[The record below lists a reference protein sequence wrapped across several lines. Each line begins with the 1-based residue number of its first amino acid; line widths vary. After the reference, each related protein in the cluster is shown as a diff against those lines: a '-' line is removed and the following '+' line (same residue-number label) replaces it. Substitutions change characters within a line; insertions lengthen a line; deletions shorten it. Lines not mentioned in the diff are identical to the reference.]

1 MTMRILFKYNK
12 IAFLLC
18 LLFHIIGVKVY
29 GQISIVTLG
38 TANTQN
44 FNGLINTGTNQ
55 SPLSGW
61 EIAEPPS
68 GDDLYD
74 AGDGSATASGIYSF
88 GTGTNT
94 DRAWGSLTASLS
106 EPMIIGV
113 KYTNNTSQNISSIAI
128 QYTGEQWRLGSI
140 GNSDK
145 LNFEYSTNATSITDN
160 GANWIPVNGLDF
172 VSPTTTGASGALDG
186 NAVAN
191 RTILSANIAVNVLA
205 STGFIF
211 IRWRDQQ
218 LGVNDQ
224 ALAIDDLSLTAYAN
238 ITTGNYAELIVDG
251 TMALG
256 GDINING
263 STTFINSSSKID
275 IGANTLTISGDVVG
289 TPLFKGGANANLN
302 ISGSGTISTI
312 NFDQTVPGSTNLLKN
327 ITLNRLGAT
336 VTLGSALNISDL
348 DGSVNLTSGSLATAG
363 NLTLLSSFSGT
374 ARIGTITNG
383 VSDLSGNVTAQRHMQ
398 GTAVDYRGW
407 RTMGPVTSSFA
418 VNQLTDDIFVTGPG
432 GANNGF
438 DASGSNSS
446 VMYYE
451 EDYNVIGGRGWKSIA
466 NTSATFSAGQGML
479 VFFRGDRTQTSSL
492 TNTLI
497 VPNSTVIDVVGAI
510 NKGDVL
516 VNLKYNDDSNIATE
530 DGWNFVSNPYP
541 SQINWGGVTKGASVD
556 NNIAILNP
564 LTNGYVTLGLTDFIP
579 SHQGF
584 FVKANASS
592 QSITF
597 QESAKVSNGTTP
609 YFKTQQKPFAI
620 KMYEDSVKYDI
631 ALLKFEPAA
640 AKNYVFKEDALKM
653 TNSRINLG
661 FVTPNNRIVQ
671 INTIPNSP
679 TNSTD
684 TFIIKTSSI
693 KNGTHWLTFED
704 KAILPANK
712 SVILVDAYNNNIIDV
727 KTTSTYAF
735 NIDNTLAATYG
746 NRFKLIITDQFNA
759 LPVKLTSFIGE
770 NQGKYNKLTWSSV
783 AEKNLINYELEKSID
798 GKTFE
803 SIGLIKATN
812 NNTKTDYSFSD
823 YTNTAADLIYYRL
836 KINEQKGIVN
846 YSQLVAIQ
854 NNSIFEAVLNV
865 YPNPANHFI
874 NINLPENNNLRE
886 VLFYDI
892 NGKLMMT
899 STKAQNIEVTELN
912 AGVYTIQVKTD
923 KLDQRIKFIK
933 Q

>member
-1 MTMRILFKYNK
+1 
-12 IAFLLC
+12 
-18 LLFHIIGVKVY
+18 
-29 GQISIVTLG
+29 
-38 TANTQN
+38 
-44 FNGLINTGTNQ
+44 
-55 SPLSGW
+55 
-61 EIAEPPS
+61 
-68 GDDLYD
+68 
-74 AGDGSATASGIYSF
+74 
-88 GTGTNT
+88 
-94 DRAWGSLTASLS
+94 
-106 EPMIIGV
+106 
-113 KYTNNTSQNISSIAI
+113 
-128 QYTGEQWRLGSI
+128 
-140 GNSDK
+140 
-145 LNFEYSTNATSITDN
+145 
-160 GANWIPVNGLDF
+160 
-172 VSPTTTGASGALDG
+172 
-186 NAVAN
+186 
-191 RTILSANIAVNVLA
+191 
-205 STGFIF
+205 
-211 IRWRDQQ
+211 
-218 LGVNDQ
+218 
-224 ALAIDDLSLTAYAN
+224 
-238 ITTGNYAELIVDG
+238 
-251 TMALG
+251 
-256 GDINING
+256 
-263 STTFINSSSKID
+263 
-275 IGANTLTISGDVVG
+275 
-289 TPLFKGGANANLN
+289 
-302 ISGSGTISTI
+302 
-312 NFDQTVPGSTNLLKN
+312 
-327 ITLNRLGAT
+327 
-336 VTLGSALNISDL
+336 
-348 DGSVNLTSGSLATAG
+348 
-363 NLTLLSSFSGT
+363 
-374 ARIGTITNG
+374 
-383 VSDLSGNVTAQRHMQ
+383 
-398 GTAVDYRGW
+398 
-407 RTMGPVTSSFA
+407 
-418 VNQLTDDIFVTGPG
+418 
-432 GANNGF
+432 
-438 DASGSNSS
+438 
-446 VMYYE
+446 
-451 EDYNVIGGRGWKSIA
+451 
-466 NTSATFSAGQGML
+466 ML

-620 KMYEDSVKYDI
+620 KMFEDSVKYDI
-631 ALLKFEPAA
+631 ALLKFELAA

-671 INTIPNSP
+671 INTIPNLP

-712 SVILVDAYNNNIIDV
+712 SVVLVDAYNNNIIDV

-783 AEKNLINYELEKSID
+783 AEKNLINYEVEKSID

-812 NNTKTDYSFSD
+812 SNTTTDYSFSD
-823 YTNTAADLIYYRL
+823 YTNTAAGIIYYRL

-854 NNSIFEAVLNV
+854 NNIIFETVLNV

-874 NINLPENNNLRE
+874 NINLPQNNNLRE

-892 NGKLMMT
+892 NGKLMMI
-899 STKAQNIEVTELN
+899 SSKAQNIEVTELN